1 VCSHLQTY
9 THTHI
14 ETHTDTHQ
22 PLPSPSLCAH
32 SAPLFM
38 AVGAPI
44 PVPKVSPG
52 DPGYADAVDA
62 AHAALVDALVAL
74 YDKYKGQYGWQQ
86 RPLLVT

>member
-1 VCSHLQTY
+1 
-9 THTHI
+9 
-14 ETHTDTHQ
+14 
-22 PLPSPSLCAH
+22 
-32 SAPLFM
+32 M